1 MTTPPRAHRLLLAL
15 RIALAVVLGA
25 VALYFLYWG
34 WRVVRALFLPQNL
47 QLTLHV
53 VEVVLLCLLALDLLI
68 RFRRG
73 FRPRLVL
80 RTADGFE
87 INVRRSLVVGS
98 SPGPYGLT
106 LSGPQVSRRHLEI
119 RRTHNRELEA
129 TDLESTNGTFL
140 RGEDLRSSGTAVL
153 GPGDRLELGRGGPG
167 LECAATPPAGLL
179 SHGAQLL
186 AWLGL
191 LWCGL
196 LLGWQ
201 ANVERLPAQPIPI
214 GRVTVAFAGFRSFL
228 PALWVGLAASLAG
241 FFWFRGRQRHAS
253 WATAEAGTALQILLV
268 LGLVVLYPLL
278 PSVGL
283 RYAQAAQRA
292 LVQVGVEHWEAL
304 EDWERSG
311 GDPRRAAAA
320 LTAGRSESDP
330 ATAELPE
337 LELEPEALR
346 DTVRRYA
353 QGRSSLRW
361 ATNLAARA
369 DQPLVEVIYFR
380 QAFAL
385 IAAVLAGISL
395 PLWFPKVRAFAG
407 LCLRGLTRPFSQR
420 LIRAADHGRRLA
432 RILRPIA
439 YWDVLCGF
447 VAAAVVAVTLWTPL
461 GTTLG
466 RGKSLYLDLPGIPTI
481 QSVELVK
488 ALFVLFMTGF
498 FARQGELLAKVPR
511 RRYLVP
517 YFLAVLCTL
526 ALTGV
531 QADMGALFMLGLF
544 LGLVFVAA
552 TGNLRLVL
560 LVPLLLL
567 PGVALA
573 YLLGLMS
580 IVATRLGIWFD
591 PRLHPLGEQIVQ
603 ARQLLLSSGWSGFT
617 PQRLLA
623 WHVPD
628 VQADLII
635 AAFGERFGLIG
646 LVALIACW
654 FVLIA
659 SLLRGARRAERSG
672 SILLASVGA
681 LVLIQ
686 ILTQAGGAMGLLP
699 LTGVPIPWLSHGLT
713 ASLIFTALVALALAV
728 TSGDRGRESPGP
740 GPTDHLRYLGW
751 ANAGACLALVVL
763 ACAWTVLLPR
773 REDVGPGGRLYRWQN
788 AARTA
793 TIERWIE
800 AGLFAPIGRSTR
812 ARVDHAAYREY
823 VEAAHSDPGLLE
835 LISVAE
841 GLRVTEEGLRPLPY
855 VISHPNRF
863 AERIN
868 PRGWLT
874 GREGVALAM
883 TDARGRRNYPLGPAG
898 FHPVGYAGGLA
909 RPTGIEAPAGAF
921 LSAIDL
927 EWPLRLRAFVDD
939 IHHGPDVMLTLDAGL
954 QRAAY
959 EELADRAGAVV
970 VMDLDDGALLALAS
984 SPAVD
989 PNGTTLA
996 DWQRFA
1002 RRPERLLLNRAIRS
1016 TDGYSPP
1023 GSVFKIVVAA
1033 ATLLSHGDFDPNA
1046 EIRCRGTDPEL
1057 RVSCA
1062 HGRVHGRIDLRRALT
1077 VSCNIYFARA
1087 VVALG
1092 ADEVRQVAERFGF
1105 NPGETA
1111 NLLRGVPGA
1120 TLPLA
1125 VSTVLDPPGTA
1136 LTPTALARVGYG
1148 QGPVSATPLQVARMG
1163 GVIATGGELIEPYL
1177 ARAIG
1182 LAKYRD
1188 GIRRVLWDR
1197 EVAEPKRRRAVPRL
1211 VAEQLNQVLVEV
1223 FDGDGGTA
1231 RNLDKLWHGPVGW
1244 RLAPSS
1250 PGDGWERVAVAG
1262 KTGSAWKTRADR
1274 TDDAWM
1280 VAWAPA
1286 DEPRLVVSVLVED
1299 AGEGGKVAGPIAMRM
1314 LRDALEAIDDES

>member
-87 INVRRSLVVGS
+87 IHVRRTLVVGS

-119 RRTHNRELEA
+119 RRTRNRQLEA

-140 RGEDLRSSGTAVL
+140 DGQDLRASGTAVL
-153 GPGDRLELGRGGPG
+153 RPGDRLELGRGGPG

-179 SHGAQLL
+179 PHGVQLG

-196 LLGWQ
+196 FLGWQ
-201 ANVERLPAQPIPI
+201 ANVDRLPPQPIPI
-214 GRVTVAFAGFRSFL
+214 GQVTVAFAAFRSFL
-228 PALWVGLAASLAG
+228 PALEVGLAASLAG
-241 FFWFRGRQRHAS
+241 FFWFRGRQRHAN

-292 LVQVGVEHWEAL
+292 LVEVGAERWETL
-304 EDWERSG
+304 EGWERSG

-320 LTAGRSESDP
+320 
-330 ATAELPE
+330 ELPD

-346 DTVRRYA
+346 DTARRYA
-353 QGRSSLRW
+353 RGRSSLRW

-369 DQPLVEVIYFR
+369 DQPLVEVTYFR

-407 LCLRGLTRPFSQR
+407 LCLRGLIRPFSQR
-420 LIRAADHGRRLA
+420 LIRAADHGSRFA

-447 VAAAVVAVTLWTPL
+447 IAAVVVAVTLWTPF

-488 ALFVLFMTGF
+488 ALFVLFMAGF
-498 FARQGELLAKVPR
+498 FARQGALLAKVPR

-603 ARQLLLSSGWSGFT
+603 ARQLLLSSGWTGFT
-617 PQRLLA
+617 PQHLLA

-635 AAFGERFGLIG
+635 AAFGERFGLLG
-646 LVALIACW
+646 LTALITCW

-672 SILLASVGA
+672 SILLGSVAA

-728 TSGDRGRESPGP
+728 ASGDGGRESPG
-740 GPTDHLRYLGW
+740 TTHHLRYLAW
-751 ANAGACLALVVL
+751 ANAGTCCALVVL
-763 ACAWTVLLPR
+763 ACVWTVLLPR

-793 TIERWIE
+793 TIERWME
-800 AGLFAPIGRSTR
+800 AGLFAPIGGSTR
-812 ARVDHAAYREY
+812 AQVDHAAYREY
-823 VEAAHSDPGLLE
+823 VEAASRDPGLLE

-841 GLRVTEEGLRPLPY
+841 GLRVTDEGIRPLPY
-855 VISHPNRF
+855 VISHANRF
-863 AERIN
+863 AERID

-898 FHPVGYAGGLA
+898 FHPLGYAGGLA
-909 RPTGIEAPAGAF
+909 RATGIEAPAGAF

-959 EELADRAGAVV
+959 EELEERAGAVV
-970 VMDLDDGALLALAS
+970 VMDLADGALLALAS

-1002 RRPERLLLNRAIRS
+1002 RRPERPLLNRAIRS

-1033 ATLLSHGDFDPNA
+1033 ATLLSRSDFDPNA
-1046 EIRCRGTDPEL
+1046 RIRCQGTDPEL

-1062 HGRVHGRIDLRRALT
+1062 HGRVHGRVDLRRALT

-1092 ADEVRQVAERFGF
+1092 PDEVRQVAARFGF
-1105 NPGETA
+1105 NPEETA

-1125 VSTVLDPPGTA
+1125 VSTVLDPPGRT
-1136 LTPTALARVGYG
+1136 LTSTALARVGYG

-1163 GVIATGGELIEPYL
+1163 AVVATGGELIEPYL

-1182 LAKYRD
+1182 LGKARD
-1188 GIRRVLWDR
+1188 GIRRLVWDR
-1197 EVAEPKRRRAVPRL
+1197 EVAEPARRRAVPKL
-1211 VAEQLNQVLVEV
+1211 VAEQLNHVLVEV

-1231 RNLDKLWHGPVGW
+1231 RNLDKLWHGPEGW
-1244 RLAPSS
+1244 RLGPSS
-1250 PGDGWERVAVAG
+1250 PGDGWDRVLVAG
-1262 KTGSAWKTRADR
+1262 KTGSAWKTKADR

-1314 LRDALEAIDDES
+1314 LRAGLEAIDDDES